1 MCQVIIKSSGK
12 THPWA
17 SEIQT
22 LFTSVQRTESHS
34 GSWVFVLVWFFVRP
48 ALHFAQLLL
57 FCDLHSNSALLCN
70 VLCAIFSALWIKKK
84 KKKECSWKFLS
95 NLIYICMEI
104 RFSSQLLSSGQAA
117 TAFLSAVKVLCYC
130 NPAPELPKKKEN
142 QSKQQ
147 SQNQLAA
154 WQNRFSVTKMNK
166 HGILGVKE
174 SSANDLN

>member
-84 KKKECSWKFLS
+84 KKKRMF
-95 NLIYICMEI
+95 MEI
-104 RFSSQLLSSGQAA
+104 LIQFDIYLYGNKVQLLALEFWAGCHCFSLCCQGSVLLQSSTRTSQKERKSEQAVV
-117 TAFLSAVKVLCYC
+117 TESAGSLAKQIFSDKDEQAWYTW
-130 NPAPELPKKKEN
+130 
-142 QSKQQ
+142 SK
-147 SQNQLAA
+147 
-154 WQNRFSVTKMNK
+154 RIIGK
-166 HGILGVKE
+166 
-174 SSANDLN
+174 